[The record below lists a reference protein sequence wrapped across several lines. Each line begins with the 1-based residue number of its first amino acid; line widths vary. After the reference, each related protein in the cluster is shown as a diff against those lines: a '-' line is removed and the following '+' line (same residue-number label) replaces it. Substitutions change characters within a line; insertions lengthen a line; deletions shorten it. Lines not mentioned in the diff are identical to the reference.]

1 MDKKLQVRA
10 VRVIKALQKAT
21 KNMQQPLI
29 NQIIEEYGKE
39 PFLILIA
46 CLLSL
51 RSRDTGT
58 LPVCRVLFAKA
69 KTPQEILAIPI
80 SKLENIIHSVNYY
93 KNKARTLHEV
103 SRIIIKDF
111 NGKVPNTEDEL
122 LSIKGVGPKT
132 ANLVLGM
139 AFDIPAICVDT
150 HVQKL
155 SNKLGFIKTKTVEQT
170 QEALKAILPK
180 KYWIE
185 WNRLLVIWGQN
196 FKNPVFKKSNNI
208 DISNVYSK

>member
-1 MDKKLQVRA
+1 MHKALQARA
-10 VRVIKALQKAT
+10 VRVVKTLQEVT
-21 KNMQQPLI
+21 KNMQQPLV
-29 NQIIEEYGKE
+29 NEIIKDFGKD
-39 PFLILIA
+39 PFLILIS

-58 LPVCRVLFAKA
+58 LPVSRHLFSNA

-80 SKLENIIHSVNYY
+80 PKLEKIIYSVNYY

-111 NGKVPNTEDEL
+111 NGKVPNTESEL

-132 ANLVLGM
+132 ANLVLGL
-139 AFDIPAICVDT
+139 AFDIPAICVDV
-150 HVQKL
+150 HVHRL
-155 SNKLGFIKTKTVEQT
+155 SNLMGLIKTKTVEETEQV
-170 QEALKAILPK
+170 LKKLLPK
-180 KYWIE
+180 EYWIE

-196 FKNPVFKKSNNI
+196 FKNPAFENSTNPDV
-208 DISNVYSK
+208 SKLYH